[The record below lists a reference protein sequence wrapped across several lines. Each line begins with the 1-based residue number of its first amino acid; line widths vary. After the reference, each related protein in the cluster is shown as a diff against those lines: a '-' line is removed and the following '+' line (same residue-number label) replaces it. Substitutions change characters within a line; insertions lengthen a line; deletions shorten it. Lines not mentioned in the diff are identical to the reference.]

1 VRRRGAIAVLV
12 VGLAIAACGT
22 TVVPRAPRVLTVPGV
37 VGSEM
42 ALQIVDETGEL
53 LDAAAVT
60 GEALGAVA
68 MPLEGPIAAMAG
80 AQPNEVR
87 VVWISLACQISG
99 QMRISSPG
107 TISITNDPVDACDA
121 IGNHRAVDLS
131 FRVPVN
137 VRALQVELLPIDGKG
152 EKG

>member
-1 VRRRGAIAVLV
+1 MRRGGSVGVLV
-12 VGLAIAACGT
+12 LGLAVAACGT
-22 TVVPRAPRVLTVPGV
+22 TVVPREPRVITVPGMF
-37 VGSEM
+37 GSEM
-42 ALQIVDETGEL
+42 TLQIVDETGEL
-53 LDAAAVT
+53 VDAAAVT

-68 MPLEGPIAAMAG
+68 MPLEGSIAAVAG
-80 AQPNEVR
+80 AQPNQVR

-107 TISITNDPVDACDA
+107 KISITNDPVNACDA
-121 IGNHRAVDLS
+121 IGNRAVDLD

-137 VRALQVELLPIDGKG
+137 VRALQLELLPIDGKG